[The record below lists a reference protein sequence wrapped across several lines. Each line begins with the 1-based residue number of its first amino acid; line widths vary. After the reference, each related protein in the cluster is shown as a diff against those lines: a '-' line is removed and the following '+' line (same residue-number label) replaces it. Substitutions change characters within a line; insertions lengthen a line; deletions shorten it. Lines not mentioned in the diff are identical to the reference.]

1 MPRDSRPVIRDGEMN
16 FSVLELHLNIDL
28 RWFDRVLY
36 GIVEKVSD
44 QNFDIHTMREDF
56 AWSDVPPNGIVR

>member
-1 MPRDSRPVIRDGEMN
+1 MN
-16 FSVLELHLNIDL
+16 FSVLELHLNLDL

-44 QNFDIHTMREDF
+44 QNFDIHTMREDV
-56 AWSDVPPNGIVR
+56 AWSDVPPNGFVR

>member
-1 MPRDSRPVIRDGEMN
+1 MN
-16 FSVLELHLNIDL
+16 FSFLELHLNLDL

-44 QNFDIHTMREDF
+44 QNFDIHTMREDV
-56 AWSDVPPNGIVR
+56 AWSDVPPNGFVR